1 MAEKNDFQLED
12 AFEELEDIIRQL
24 ESEELP
30 LKDALEL
37 YGNGV
42 KLVSACK
49 DELTGIEKE
58 MIIIEERLTQDS
70 KEE

>member
-12 AFEELEDIIRQL
+12 AFEELEEIIRQL
-24 ESEELP
+24 ESDELP

-58 MIIIEERLTQDS
+58 MIIIEERLS
-70 KEE
+70 KDGEEE